1 MRINHEC
8 WFCCKIQMSIAIEN
22 SHYCIIAHLLT
33 ISCAMFLLRCRN
45 RIIEH
50 QNPTWLAN
58 IRQRP
63 TNPSSFALS
72 HEQRE
77 HKGLQPYRM
86 PQTMASLTFASS
98 TESLTSL
105 KESFL
110 QLEIAKAIQSLSH
123 WDSYWSMNR
132 VYCDVNEQRCKKN
145 RVHQMSQHS
154 VPTFRCT
161 SASTNTTLSRV
172 VYKCFASDDV
182 KQFLRICI
190 SDEMLL
196 LIQCI
201 EIFD

>member
-1 MRINHEC
+1 MPLSQLANISVPKLSFSISSANTVSRFCRLQMRINHKC

-22 SHYCIIAHLLT
+22 FYYCIIAHLLT
-33 ISCAMFLLRCRN
+33 ISYAMFLLRCRN

-50 QNPTWLAN
+50 QNPSWLAN
-58 IRQRP
+58 TRQRP

-86 PQTMASLTFASS
+86 PQTMTSLTFASS

-132 VYCDVNEQRCKKN
+132 VYCDATQQRCLKKWQ
-145 RVHQMSQHS
+145 QMLDIQYLHFDAFLHRQYYS
-154 VPTFRCT
+154 VR
-161 SASTNTTLSRV
+161 SS
-172 VYKCFASDDV
+172 
-182 KQFLRICI
+182 I
-190 SDEMLL
+190 
-196 LIQCI
+196 
-201 EIFD
+201 

>member
-1 MRINHEC
+1 MPLSQLANISVPKLSFSISSANTVNRFCRFQMRINHEC

-50 QNPTWLAN
+50 QNPSWLAN

-132 VYCDVNEQRCKKN
+132 VYCDANEQRCQKSWTSN
-145 RVHQMSQHS
+145 VA
-154 VPTFRCT
+154 TF
-161 SASTNTTLSRV
+161 STYISMHFCIDNTTL
-172 VYKCFASDDV
+172 
-182 KQFLRICI
+182 
-190 SDEMLL
+190 
-196 LIQCI
+196 
-201 EIFD
+201 